1 MPSDIILKG
10 DQRTEQKRHQST
22 PRHAAFCKIAENI
35 LIRAKGIVKVKK
47 LHRMLIVICDLW
59 KDPTD
64 RIVRTCGHWFAL
76 LISTLPHYGSEDT
89 RDRPWA
95 PFCFLLYGG

>member
-47 LHRMLIVICDLW
+47 L
-59 KDPTD
+59 KDPTE